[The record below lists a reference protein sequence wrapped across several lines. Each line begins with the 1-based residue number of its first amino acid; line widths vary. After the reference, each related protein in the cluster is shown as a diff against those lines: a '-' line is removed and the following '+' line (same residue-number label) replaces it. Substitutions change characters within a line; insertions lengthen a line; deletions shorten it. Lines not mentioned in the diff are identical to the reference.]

1 MALRKCIIE
10 NHIKNSKKH
19 TIGKEKLAD
28 KGRQEKDIAEVLK
41 AYNKEEHLAGEELPP
56 EQQVY
61 RVKVITTF
69 LRAGVPISKLDLFRD
84 LLEENGFRLSGR
96 RTISD
101 LIPFAHQ
108 EEQRRVKIEMQGQK
122 VSDYR
127 WYELD
132 RGGHGDHSQV
142 HRSIQHRLIRM
153 QLLAKAMTGE
163 DLHVNWSPFFR
174 YNTMW
179 DQAH

>member
-1 MALRKCIIE
+1 LALRKCIID

-28 KGRQEKDIAEVLK
+28 KGRQEKDIAEAAPR

-84 LLEENGFRLSGR
+84 LLEENGFRLAEY
-96 RTISD
+96 I
-101 LIPFAHQ
+101 
-108 EEQRRVKIEMQGQK
+108 
-122 VSDYR
+122 
-127 WYELD
+127 
-132 RGGHGDHSQV
+132 
-142 HRSIQHRLIRM
+142 
-153 QLLAKAMTGE
+153 
-163 DLHVNWSPFFR
+163 
-174 YNTMW
+174 
-179 DQAH
+179 